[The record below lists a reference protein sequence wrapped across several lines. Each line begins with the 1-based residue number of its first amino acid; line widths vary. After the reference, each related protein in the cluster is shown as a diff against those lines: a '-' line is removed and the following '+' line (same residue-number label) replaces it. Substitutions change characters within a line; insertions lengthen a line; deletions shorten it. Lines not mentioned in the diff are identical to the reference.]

1 VRPRV
6 EIVVMPL
13 TRLASIPWSKSPD
26 AKYVQALSVVEY
38 ILVPENHRPLPQSC
52 DKPIISAVQT
62 RNLTCR
68 LLWVSAT
75 RRKERRKVVAYGRT
89 SSATN
94 VGADKDSEKRQRVAI
109 EAFAKRA
116 GLDIVDWF
124 YEPGGE
130 WCGPHWGER

>member
-1 VRPRV
+1 MSVKADHPMPQMLWQPPCLAGASFLVIPSVLPHCAFRV
-6 EIVVMPL
+6 CG
-13 TRLASIPWSKSPD
+13 A
-26 AKYVQALSVVEY
+26 
-38 ILVPENHRPLPQSC
+38 
-52 DKPIISAVQT
+52 
-62 RNLTCR
+62 CR
-68 LLWVSAT
+68 LLWVGAK